1 MKRYLKKLVI
11 NANLLFTELLKTLLE
26 VEHVLND
33 KTLCY
38 SYSAEVEEVL
48 MPNCLL
54 YGRHLNSIIC
64 GRENLRF
71 RKLLNVFGMCGIK
84 NMLPAWE
91 DSSPR
96 RWRVVPLRWRL
107 VLRHKWSLVLVVC
120 IHLGKQWNNQGNRD

>member
-71 RKLLNVFGMCGIK
+71 RKLLNVFECVASRICCQFGRTVVQ
-84 NMLPAWE
+84 E
-91 DSSPR
+91 DGE
-96 RWRVVPLRWRL
+96 WC
-107 VLRHKWSLVLVVC
+107 H
-120 IHLGKQWNNQGNRD
+120 